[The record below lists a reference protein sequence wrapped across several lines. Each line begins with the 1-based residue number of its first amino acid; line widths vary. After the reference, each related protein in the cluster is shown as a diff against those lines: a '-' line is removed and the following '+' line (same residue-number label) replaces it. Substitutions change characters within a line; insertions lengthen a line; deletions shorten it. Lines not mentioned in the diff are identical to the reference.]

1 MSAFVP
7 IGSTAAIPA
16 NNAEPV
22 MVSGVVVTLDGQGN
36 VLEIEGQ
43 TDGSGTNQVFVL
55 RKRTL
60 DGGGFRYVPF
70 APDKPIVG
78 ELTGAGIYRV
88 WDRPIIAAVDP
99 GEQVRLY
106 SPTRRPAISL
116 RKFRTVGPL
125 ASSVRNAGRTVE

>member
-22 MVSGVVVTLDGQGN
+22 MVSGAVVTLDGQGN
-36 VLEIEGQ
+36 VLEIEGE

-60 DGGGFRYVPF
+60 DSGGFRYVPF
-70 APDKPIVG
+70 APDKPIMG
-78 ELTGAGIYRV
+78 ELTGAGIYRF
-88 WDRPIIAAVDP
+88 WDRLILGEVAP
-99 GEQVRLY
+99 GEKVCLYNPAGGPVLSNCNVRL
-106 SPTRRPAISL
+106 
-116 RKFRTVGPL
+116 
-125 ASSVRNAGRTVE
+125 VRA